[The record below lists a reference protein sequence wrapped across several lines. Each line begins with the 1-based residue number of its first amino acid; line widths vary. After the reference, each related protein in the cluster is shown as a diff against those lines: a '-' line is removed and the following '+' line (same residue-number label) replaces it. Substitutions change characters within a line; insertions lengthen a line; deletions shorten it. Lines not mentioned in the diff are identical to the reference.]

1 MAKQL
6 NVNLAMTANTS
17 QAKKQLQDLEQQ
29 LTRLA
34 TAGNSN
40 GELGISKEIVK
51 AKAAAMELK
60 TALQGATTSTG
71 GLDLSKFNN
80 SLSSAS
86 KKLEDYRIHLS
97 KLGPEGQQAFLKVC
111 QSIVS
116 AQAPLKKTNKLLDE
130 FKVSLANTAR
140 WQISSSVIH
149 GFMGSLQSAYGY
161 AQKLNE
167 SLNNIRIVTGQST
180 DQMADFAEKANK
192 AAQSLSATTTQ
203 YTDAA

>member
-97 KLGPEGQQAFLKVC
+97 KLGP
-111 QSIVS
+111 
-116 AQAPLKKTNKLLDE
+116 
-130 FKVSLANTAR
+130 
-140 WQISSSVIH
+140 
-149 GFMGSLQSAYGY
+149 
-161 AQKLNE
+161 
-167 SLNNIRIVTGQST
+167 
-180 DQMADFAEKANK
+180 
-192 AAQSLSATTTQ
+192 
-203 YTDAA
+203 